1 MATEASAVPTAASK
15 SEPGSELM
23 TNCAHF
29 NYSPDTSTVLAL
41 ARPSALFVNHY
52 SSRHDPVW
60 QEVRARGGIVIT
72 YVNLLHV
79 ADAPASA
86 IELDWYMGDASR
98 VPIWPYLSA
107 TGQPRRNW
115 PSSKLIDIRPG
126 SAWIPHMEDRL
137 AQLITSNLADGI
149 FCDSHGSRPWS
160 TIAAWD
166 TWAQAEQ
173 TEWALGS
180 IDMARRA
187 DVIRRQL
194 NERFQIIH
202 NGNWSLAS
210 SHPAYSAALKAYEY
224 CDGVCIEHA
233 KPTQLFHVAVGGRAF
248 NNLGQRRVIVIADN
262 ITEALQW
269 AAVPGVT
276 HVTPVDTTL
285 TPKQS
290 YQLPTPACVGNED
303 IRLAEL
309 SAYAA
314 RLKAERDALLAAGSD
329 DAQLIAERDAA
340 VAERIAACL
349 DRDAAIEGMNTALA
363 DLALVRSARDSLA
376 LALQTAESS
385 LASGRDAWQRWTQW
399 VQG

>member
-1 MATEASAVPTAASK
+1 
-15 SEPGSELM
+15 M

-98 VPIWPYLSA
+98 VPIWPYLTA

-115 PSSKLIDIRPG
+115 STSKLIDIRPG
-126 SAWIPHMEDRL
+126 SAWISHMEDRL

-166 TWAQAEQ
+166 TWTQAEQ

-224 CDGVCIEHA
+224 CDGV
-233 KPTQLFHVAVGGRAF
+233 
-248 NNLGQRRVIVIADN
+248 IVIADN

-290 YQLPTPACVGNED
+290 YQLPTPACVGSED
-303 IRLAEL
+303 TRLAEL

-349 DRDAAIEGMNTALA
+349 DRDAAIAATASVVAQRDALQAQLATAQQEVIAAQDELAAAITQRDTAIAGLNTALA

-376 LALQTAESS
+376 VALQTAESS

-399 VQG
+399 AQG